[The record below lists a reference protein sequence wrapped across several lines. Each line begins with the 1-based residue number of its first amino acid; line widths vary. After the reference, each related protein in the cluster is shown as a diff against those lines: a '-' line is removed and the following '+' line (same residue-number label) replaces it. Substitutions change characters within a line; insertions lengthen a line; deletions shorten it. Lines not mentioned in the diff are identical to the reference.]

1 MLNTLSWKNCI
12 INLSAQL
19 AGLSCHTK
27 LQTNLKK
34 THFVSGKSVILESD
48 PQS

>member
-1 MLNTLSWKNCI
+1 MLNTISLKNCI

-34 THFVSGKSVILESD
+34 TRFYPEKA
-48 PQS
+48 